1 LALLATACGSADS
14 APDGDSGGVIITPL
28 NTPAIS
34 EATPPGDSTPAN
46 ADATPAPTQDSAS
59 SLTGFIY
66 PIAGGC
72 LPVGDQLMPN
82 APRDYRQGTHEGVD
96 FYAVDNCTAI
106 TIDTPVMAAKTGVV
120 IRADFDYVNPTL
132 QEMNAYLADPTSD
145 TSFDAFRGRQVWVD
159 HGNGI
164 VTRYCHLN
172 GIVAGLT
179 LGASVNAGD
188 VIAYVG
194 ETGTP
199 ESLNTPGNQYHLHF
213 ELRVG
218 DSYLGAGLPPQEVRG
233 LYLELFG
240 Q

>member
-1 LALLATACGSADS
+1 MALLATACGSADS

-46 ADATPAPTQDSAS
+46 ADATPPPTQDSAS

-106 TIDTPVMAAKTGVV
+106 TIDTPVMAAKAGVV

-172 GIVAGLT
+172 DIVAGLT

-218 DSYLGAGLPPQEVRG
+218 DSYLGAGLLPQEVRG